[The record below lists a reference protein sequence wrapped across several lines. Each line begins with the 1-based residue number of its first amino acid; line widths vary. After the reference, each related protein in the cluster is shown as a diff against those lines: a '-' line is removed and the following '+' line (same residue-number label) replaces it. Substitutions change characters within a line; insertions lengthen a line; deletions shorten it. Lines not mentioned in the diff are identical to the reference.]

1 MTMIYRALW
10 KEFFA
15 ISIEKFNWIL
25 KFAIAFL
32 IPSTC
37 PSEAFNGGI
46 ETNYHGGTHAGTF
59 PGSSL

>member
-10 KEFFA
+10 GKIFT
-15 ISIEKFNWIL
+15 INVEKSNWIL
-25 KFAIAFL
+25 KFAIAIL
-32 IPSTC
+32 IPSTY